1 MFWRSMALK
10 QYYQHPLSLSP
21 PPHHACL
28 WPAQIGYLYPLECT
42 ERSERFWGGHR
53 PSTRHTTVNVLRSA
67 LQGLWIIDMI
77 INSHSRIVDNASLKL
92 GFLHLFKRITYP
104 FLYFSKE
111 KWTFHVD
118 VNAWSIKRQ
127 SLFHCDRL
135 QNDIYTWHDSG
146 LWLSWT
152 WDTKS
157 QYNLLY
163 IFLTGYFCTGI

>member
-1 MFWRSMALK
+1 MSCVAHYKGFESMTWL
-10 QYYQHPLSLSP
+10 LILTLESL
-21 PPHHACL
+21 
-28 WPAQIGYLYPLECT
+28 T
-42 ERSERFWGGHR
+42 VR
-53 PSTRHTTVNVLRSA
+53 PSNWGFCICSSA
-67 LQGLWIIDMI
+67 
-77 INSHSRIVDNASLKL
+77 SP
-92 GFLHLFKRITYP
+92 YP

-163 IFLTGYFCTGI
+163 IFFNGVFLYRYIEAYCNSAINDHIYVTKLRTAFKMTEDFCFRHICHCWLWEWGPGSYIPEC